1 MHKSLLSAGE
11 FITGCFLGGKMIG
24 ILIVS
29 HGKFAEGL
37 IDAAKLIAGEQ
48 ERIESIGLFEG
59 DNLDDLT
66 TKIKQAISR
75 LDDGSGVIV
84 FVDMFGASPSNI
96 VSRLIEQNIIAITGV
111 NLPMVLEIM
120 SFRNSLSLQEIAD
133 IAVNSGKESIMNLT
147 QKVKEILGK

>member
-1 MHKSLLSAGE
+1 
-11 FITGCFLGGKMIG
+11 MIG

-37 IDAAKLIAGEQ
+37 IDAARLISGEQ
-48 ERIESIGLFEG
+48 EKIESIGLFEG

-66 TKIKQAISR
+66 AKIEQAITR

-96 VSRLIEQNIIAITGV
+96 VSRLIDKNIIAITGV
-111 NLPMVLEIM
+111 NLPMILEI
-120 SFRNSLSLQEIAD
+120 LSLRDSMSLREIAD
-133 IAVNSGKESIMNLT
+133 VAINSGKESIINLT
-147 QKVKEILGK
+147 QKVREILGK

>member
-1 MHKSLLSAGE
+1 VKKL
-11 FITGCFLGGKMIG
+11 TGCFSGDKMIG
-24 ILIVS
+24 ILIIS

-37 IDAAKLIAGEQ
+37 IDACKLIAGEQ

-66 TKIKQAISR
+66 IKIKQAISK

-133 IAVNSGKESIMNLT
+133 IAINSGKESIMNLT